1 MAKIKGEERDQRVE
15 SFGFKTCSVPSLL
28 CSLEQVI
35 QLLGASGVLICEIAS
50 LLRGTARM

>member
-50 LLRGTARM
+50 LLRGTARI